1 MLVLKILIGV
11 VVVFILFMVV
21 CTLLLSYYSMPY
33 DEWVQLQCR
42 KNKRKRGRVAK
53 WKQLRKKYLSFWMNW
68 RKEG

>member
-11 VVVFILFMVV
+11 VVAFILFMFV

-33 DEWVQLQCR
+33 DEWVQLQRR

-53 WKQLRKKYLSFWMNW
+53 WKQLRRKYLSFWRNW
-68 RKEG
+68 RKEE

>member
-11 VVVFILFMVV
+11 VVAFILFMVV

-33 DEWVQLQCR
+33 DEWVQLQRR

-53 WKQLRKKYLSFWMNW
+53 WKQLRRKYLSFWRNW
-68 RKEG
+68 RKEE